1 MADPSTKIPAQPSY
15 EIGSSGL
22 RRAMGYIQ
30 EEYLPE
36 LAHRQGLEV
45 YRRMQSDPV
54 VGGLLYGIECLIR
67 QVPWTVNAVDES
79 PAAAEAQAFV
89 ESLKDDMSHS
99 WSDMMGEIATML
111 TYGFAPMELV
121 VKQRR
126 GWQQNDP
133 RYHSLHDDFRYGVRK
148 LALRAQHTVESWNFD
163 EFGEPSGF
171 VQYRYYDGLTPVT
184 VPLDRVLL
192 FRTKAI
198 SNNPQG
204 HSILRSAYAPWWRR
218 TRIEEIEAIG
228 IERDLAGLPVY
239 MAPSDV
245 IGAATPAGT
254 KALQDAQRL
263 VSSVKR
269 NAQEGIVIPSDR
281 DEKGN
286 LFYEFKLLSSGG
298 TRAIDIQGSI
308 RRYDTLILQSCLA
321 DFMLLGSGATGS
333 WALSR
338 DKTEL
343 FSIALNVFLNS
354 IADTLNRGLLPKLW
368 ALNGMDPLVM
378 PKWVPGQIEPPD
390 LGALGSY
397 ITALTTAGVTLF
409 PDDRLE
415 DHLRG
420 LADMPPIPDDRDERQ
435 AEAAQAAMELQQT
448 VMGGTPPAEDD
459 TAPPA
464 EEKPAP
470 AKPRLVAKLADPEP
484 EQAPP
489 EQAPVAKFDMDT
501 IMSALTERLARG

>member
-1 MADPSTKIPAQPSY
+1 MADSTTKTPAQPSL
-15 EIGSSGL
+15 EIGSPGL
-22 RRAMGYIQ
+22 RRTMGYVV

-36 LAHRQGLEV
+36 LASRNGLEV

-67 QVPWTVNAVDES
+67 QVPWTVAAPDES
-79 PAAAEAQAFV
+79 PAAADAQAFV

-99 WSDMMGEIATML
+99 WSDMMGEVATML
-111 TYGFAPMELV
+111 AYGFAPMEMV
-121 VKQRR
+121 FKQRR
-126 GWQQNDP
+126 GWTQNDP
-133 RYHSLHDDFRYGVRK
+133 RYHSLHDDYRYGLRK
-148 LALRAQHTVESWNFD
+148 LALRAQHTVESWEFD
-163 EFGEPSGF
+163 EFGEPKAF
-171 VQYRYYDGLTPVT
+171 LQYRYYDGLTPVT

-239 MAPSDV
+239 MAPAEA
-245 IGAATPAGT
+245 ICGTTPAHA

-269 NAQEGIVIPSDR
+269 NAQEGIVIPSNR

-286 LFYEFKLLSSGG
+286 LFYDFKLLNSGG

-308 RRYDTLILQSCLA
+308 RRYDTLILMSCLA
-321 DFMLLGSGATGS
+321 DFMMLGTGKSGS
-333 WALSR
+333 WALST

-343 FSIALNVFLNS
+343 FSIALNVFLGS

-368 ALNGMDPLVM
+368 ALNGMDPAVM
-378 PKWVPGQIEPPD
+378 PRYVPGQIEPPD

-397 ITALTTAGVTLF
+397 ITALTTAGATLF
-409 PDDRLE
+409 PDNRLE
-415 DHLRG
+415 DHLRS
-420 LADMPPIPDDRDERQ
+420 LADMPAIPDDRDERQ
-435 AEAAQAAMELQQT
+435 AEAAQAAMEMQQRA
-448 VMGGTPPAEDD
+448 MGGDPPANDGEPPAND
-459 TAPPA
+459 APP
-464 EEKPAP
+464 P
-470 AKPRLVAKLADPEP
+470 KPRLVAKAEAPDPE
-484 EQAPP
+484 A
-489 EQAPVAKFDMDT
+489 VAKRDLDAVMA
-501 IMSALTERLARG
+501 ALTERLARG